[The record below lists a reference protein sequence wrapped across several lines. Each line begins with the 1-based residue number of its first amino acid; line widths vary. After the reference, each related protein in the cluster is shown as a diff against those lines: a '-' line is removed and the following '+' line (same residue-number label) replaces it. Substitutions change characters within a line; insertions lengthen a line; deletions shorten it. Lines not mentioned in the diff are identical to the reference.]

1 MPVSKRA
8 TTNWEDANRAF
19 ILYQDYL
26 TTKTDR
32 FALSA
37 TDLMYISNFKG
48 GNASVSGT
56 TSELTQKLEA
66 YSIIL
71 RKIDHEFGNRSLSS
85 LSPVEIESLIALCME
100 SFAVLDANRI
110 KGFSHSYL
118 SALLCAY
125 FPALL
130 PILDRW
136 MVTNLGIPH
145 KKTPQGQIEDLQE
158 HYPEVIR
165 RFHRRLSQ
173 EQGLSVRE
181 LDKRLFIERP
191 E

>member
-1 MPVSKRA
+1 MPVNKRA
-8 TTNWEDANRAF
+8 TTNWENANQSF

-26 TTKTDR
+26 TTKSDR

-56 TSELTQKLEA
+56 TSEIIQKLES

-71 RKIDHEFGNRSLSS
+71 KKIDHEFGNRSLSS
-85 LSPVEIESLIALCME
+85 LSPVEIESLIALCVE

-110 KGFSHSYL
+110 KSFSYSYL

-145 KKTPQGQIEDLQE
+145 KKNSQGQIEALE
-158 HYPEVIR
+158 HHYPEVIR

-173 EQGLSVRE
+173 ERGLSVRE
-181 LDKRLFIERP
+181 LDKRLFVERP

>member
-1 MPVSKRA
+1 MPSDRA
-8 TTNWEDANRAF
+8 ITNWENANRAF

-26 TTKTDR
+26 TSKADR

-56 TSELTQKLEA
+56 SSEIVQKLEA
-66 YSIIL
+66 YSGIL
-71 RKIDHEFGNRSLSS
+71 RKIDRTFGDRSLSS
-85 LSPVEIESLIALCME
+85 LSPVEIESLVALCLE
-100 SFAVLDANRI
+100 SFTILDANRI

-136 MVTNLGIPH
+136 IVANLGIPH
-145 KKTPQGQIEDLQE
+145 IKDSQGQIKDLQQ

-165 RFHRRLSQ
+165 RFHRCLSQ
-173 EQGLSVRE
+173 KQGLSVRE
-181 LDKRLFIERP
+181 LDELLFIERP